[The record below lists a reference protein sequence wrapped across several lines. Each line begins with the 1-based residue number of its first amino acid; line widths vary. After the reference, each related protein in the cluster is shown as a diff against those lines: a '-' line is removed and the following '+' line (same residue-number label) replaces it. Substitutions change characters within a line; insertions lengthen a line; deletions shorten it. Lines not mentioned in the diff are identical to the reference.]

1 MTVKTRILRVLGLAM
16 IVMLMVGGLMACQED
31 AGPAEE
37 AGSNIDE
44 AMEDAGDELEK
55 MGESI
60 RDAAEGN

>member
-16 IVMLMVGGLMACQED
+16 VVMLMLGGLMACQDE

-37 AGSNIDE
+37 AGKNIDE
-44 AMEDAGDELEK
+44 AMEDVGDEVEK

-60 RDAAEGN
+60 QDAAENN